1 MGKKSKAFKIWKL
14 VVIVILAVT
23 ASILTHVFDKWTI
36 PVQNEVTMNQVNG
49 GDAEMIAMHSTN
61 SVFDTIRTMT
71 WPVAA
76 IIILCIIMTEVVRV
90 IKIINKNNQA

>member
-14 VVIVILAVT
+14 VVIIVIAIT

-36 PVQNEVTMNQVNG
+36 PAQNEATMAQVNG
-49 GDAEMIAMHSTN
+49 GNAEMMVMHSTN
-61 SVFDTIRTMT
+61 SFLTTVRTVT
-71 WPVAA
+71 WPIAA